1 MLWTEEINLYFSS
14 ITLCWN
20 PRIYPYIRTVSSKF
34 DYTLDQQM
42 RLNQPQHSVYTSPQ
56 ILFTIPPHAEDFE
69 IRIMLRRHV
78 KNFDK
83 SSNKIHFKLFTFDG
97 QRIVYPID
105 SLRNSLHS
113 QREVMS
119 DVFIF
124 ENSHEYECYV
134 LVLLDDQGCPVAESY
149 EYFTL
154 DVFSF
159 IDIDL
164 KELPMP

>member
-1 MLWTEEINLYFSS
+1 
-14 ITLCWN
+14 
-20 PRIYPYIRTVSSKF
+20 
-34 DYTLDQQM
+34 
-42 RLNQPQHSVYTSPQ
+42 
-56 ILFTIPPHAEDFE
+56 
-69 IRIMLRRHV
+69 MLRRHV
-78 KNFDK
+78 KSYAK

-105 SLRNSLHS
+105 SLRNSLPA

-134 LVLLDDQGCPVAESY
+134 LVMLDDAGCPLPDSY

-164 KELPMP
+164 KELPLHAFDSKTYKLDGLWSTPSHRQSTSHLYKQSSNAGGKMPSMSSSQHSKKSLPMLKPLTVYNPAYSLLVKIRT